1 MDFNQVLQNFVGN
14 LLNYIPGFLS
24 ALMWIIIAL
33 LVATAVR
40 SLVNKLLT
48 KFGVDRTVSQSLHD
62 PSIGESQNLSK
73 TLSEVVYWFI
83 ILLFL
88 PLILAPLG
96 LTSALLPIQN
106 LVDQILGALP
116 KIIKAVIIAGVG
128 WFVANTVRNLVENL
142 MKASGSDNIGQKFGL
157 SSATTKSQS
166 LSSIV
171 GTLLYFV
178 VLIPFAVAALQ
189 ALEVEAI
196 SGPAIAMLNSI
207 FGMIPQIFTAAIIL
221 LVAYYIGKFICDLV
235 TNLLTGIGFNNIFS
249 WLGLKI
255 PESKVTATPGKD
267 APVINQATLR
277 TPSEIVG
284 IVAFVGIMLFA
295 LVTATD
301 ILGLQVLTNIVQQIL
316 LVASRV
322 LVAAAIFA
330 VGLYLANFVYN
341 LIASSGSRQ
350 VRLVGQAARIGI
362 IILVGAMALQQMG
375 LDTDIINLAVGMTL
389 GAIAVALSLAFGLGG
404 RHVAGNQ
411 LQEWLDDFKKG

>member
-1 MDFNQVLQNFVGN
+1 MDFSQVLQNFVGN

-24 ALMWIIIAL
+24 ALMWIVIAL
-33 LVATAVR
+33 LVATAVK

-62 PSIGESQNLSK
+62 PRLGETQNLSK
-73 TLSEVVYWFI
+73 TLAEVVYWFI

-157 SSATTKSQS
+157 SSTTTKSQS

-178 VLIPFAVAALQ
+178 VLIPFVVASLQ
-189 ALEVEAI
+189 ALEVQAI

-255 PESKVTATPGKD
+255 PEAKVTATPGQD
-267 APVINQATLR
+267 GPSINQATLR

-316 LVASRV
+316 LVASQV

-350 VRLVGQAARIGI
+350 ARLVGQAARIGI

-404 RHVAGNQ
+404 RHVAGSQ
-411 LQEWLDDFKKG
+411 LQEWVDDFKKG

>member
-1 MDFNQVLQNFVGN
+1 MDFNQALQNFSVN
-14 LLNYIPGFLS
+14 LSNFIPGLLAAIFWML
-24 ALMWIIIAL
+24 IAWV
-33 LVATAVR
+33 VATVVKT
-40 SLVNKLLT
+40 LVNKLLT
-48 KFGVDRTVSQSLHD
+48 KFGVDRTVNQSLHD
-62 PSIGESQNLSK
+62 PNIGETQNLSK

-96 LTSALLPIQN
+96 LISALLPIQN

-128 WFVANTVRNLVENL
+128 WLVANTVRNLVENL

-157 SSATTKSQS
+157 SSTPTKNQS

-171 GTLLYFV
+171 GTLLYFI
-178 VLIPFAVAALQ
+178 VLIPFVVAALQ
-189 ALEVEAI
+189 ALEVQAI

-207 FGMIPQIFTAAIIL
+207 FGMIPQIFTAAVIL

-255 PESKVTATPGKD
+255 PQAKVTTTPGQD
-267 APVINQATLR
+267 APSINQATLR

-316 LVASRV
+316 LVASQV

-350 VRLVGQAARIGI
+350 ARLVGQAARIGI

-389 GAIAVALSLAFGLGG
+389 GAIAVALALAFGLGG
-404 RHVAGNQ
+404 RNVAGSQ
-411 LQEWLDDFKKG
+411 LQEWLDDFKKD

>member
-1 MDFNQVLQNFVGN
+1 MDFNQIVQNFVGN
-14 LLNYIPGFLS
+14 LSSFIPGLLAAIF
-24 ALMWIIIAL
+24 WILIAW
-33 LVATAVR
+33 LVATAVKT
-40 SLVNKLLT
+40 LVNKLLT
-48 KFGVDRTVSQSLHD
+48 KFGVDRTLGESLHD
-62 PSIGESQNLSK
+62 AHLGETQNLSK

-96 LTSALLPIQN
+96 LTAALLPIQN
-106 LVDQILGALP
+106 LVNQILGALP
-116 KIIKAVIIAGVG
+116 NIIKAVIIAAVG

-157 SSATTKSQS
+157 SPSTNKSQS

-178 VLIPFAVAALQ
+178 VLIPFAVSALQ
-189 ALEVEAI
+189 ALQVEAI

-255 PESKVTATPGKD
+255 PEAKATATPGKD
-267 APVINQATLR
+267 GPSINQATLR

-350 VRLVGQAARIGI
+350 ARLVGQAARIGI